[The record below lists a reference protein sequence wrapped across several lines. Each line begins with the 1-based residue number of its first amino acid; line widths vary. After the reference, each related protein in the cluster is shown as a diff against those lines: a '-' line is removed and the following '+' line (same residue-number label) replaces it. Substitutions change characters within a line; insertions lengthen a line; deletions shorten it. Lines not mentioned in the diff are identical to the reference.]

1 MSDSQLPEQQLPQTP
16 LYRRIGAAAMVLW
29 SLLSPTGI
37 VWAGPVADAAVA
49 GRTPTVTTTS
59 SGQALVNIAAP
70 NAAGIS
76 YNRYQRFDVDPS
88 GLLLNNSRTPI
99 STALGTQIAAN
110 PNLNGRSASVI
121 LNEVVTAVPSN
132 LNGPLSILGDTAKVI
147 IANPNGI
154 TCNGCAFVNTSHV
167 TLTTGTPK
175 LLDASNGNLTA
186 FETAAALAFE
196 VRGGRIEI
204 TGTGLAS
211 GLDRL
216 DLIAQTLKIAGPVD
230 VGTGTLNLIAGRQTV
245 DHDTLNRIANIA
257 GNDQATIG
265 ETLAID
271 ASLLGAMNAGN
282 IRLIATAAGMGV
294 RSVANLAASSG
305 DLTISANG
313 DLTLQ
318 RADAARNISISSTGN
333 LSHTG
338 MLAGS
343 DLTVSAQ
350 QIDNRNQTLAAY
362 GNTTI
367 TAPSLDNRGGQILAG
382 NSLDVSIPGGTFNL
396 SDGTLMGGANTT
408 VRAGSLTNTGSFTHA
423 AALLLIADT
432 TIANS
437 GSLLVGSN
445 LSLSAGTR
453 IDNTGTIG
461 AVGTL
466 TVTADT
472 LTNTGR
478 LQSDG
483 AFNLQLASLSN
494 SATAILAGGD
504 GSQVTVTGT
513 LANDGSIASTGSLTL
528 QAADLVQNGAIETLG
543 TLTLQAIRIANTG
556 SILSHGD
563 LAVTTGDFTNS
574 SQIEAENNARF
585 TLIGVANNTGG
596 TLLAGRDLTLDT
608 GVTGNF
614 GGTVAAGRDL
624 ILSLLDYTHG
634 ANETVFLAGQDLRLT
649 ANNLTNQSTFEAT
662 RDVSLNVTGTLT
674 NRGLIL
680 SGQDIAITAASL
692 VNDAGTV
699 EATRDLTVSAGSVTN
714 GGGTTNTTYVA
725 YSLAGYVANVLQYV
739 SNPILQQKLFNEI
752 SPDWV
757 DKNSRT
763 TLINRTA
770 MYLDSGTSIQHID
783 LVINTLGNPGTLS
796 AGRNF
801 TATVAGTLANNG
813 SLITA
818 GQDLNIQAN
827 QFDNTAGLNRYYGNI
842 YAGGGYHFLGAFGS
856 ASAVTQAVG
865 TLTVNA
871 PTQNNSGTIQGS
883 SVYLGGTA
891 ITNGLTDY
899 HYQTPANTIPNQTIN
914 LAPGMAGA
922 SNSGNLPG
930 ATWTPHGATVFSS
943 TSRLNLISLPAGGIN
958 ALLPPNLRNTG
969 DPFLLDARLEQQAI
983 REAALKETG
992 QASFLGMNDLEGER
1006 AQLYASAARFAE
1018 SNDLRLGTHL
1028 SLEQIA
1034 RLDAPILWYETETV
1048 TGPDGQTIEALVPK
1062 VYLPDS
1068 ARADLAQLNGGVIKA
1083 GTLDIEADTVR
1094 NTGYIAADTLNLD
1107 AETLTNEKR
1116 SAEWGH
1122 YTENVKGGYLEVWG
1136 DRVQPGG
1143 FISAAH
1149 LNLNADRIDSI
1160 SGEFYE
1166 NGQDAS
1172 PALKA
1177 ILGDNFVQTTN
1188 IDHNHSEMHAK
1199 SDGGLMQVVIMVVA
1213 VVVSIYTAGAASA
1226 LIASAAE
1233 SSALAAGLS
1242 VEAAAAVGAAA
1253 SSSLTATVISSAA
1266 GALAS
1271 SATTQLL
1278 TTGSINGG
1286 QLLKAGATAALTAGI
1301 LNAPLLEGGQSIN
1314 QLAGIKDVAG
1324 TGAKLA
1330 NFNLDTLGSNL
1341 EGMALRGV
1349 VTAGVNSAINGGS
1362 FGTAFKNSVVSDLAA
1377 AGANAVGQTDWDP
1390 ATRAVA
1396 HAGVGALAAKANNK
1410 DALAGA
1416 IGGATAS
1423 LLNQVIDPYTSQT
1436 DATDRTVQHVAAT
1449 MLTSGAIANAFGR
1462 DGKTAANAAQNETLN
1477 NFLTQENIQQK
1488 YTRLNQAKT
1497 ANERTAVVKDYI
1509 ATSKDKTNQALDSV
1523 DKSVITQAQLVTERD
1538 KLQNLI
1544 SGPTACAA
1552 NATCRAEAQ
1561 NSMAE
1566 IDGILRSAKAGEVL
1580 EPYSIAAQ
1588 GILALAGGAELLAAK
1603 YGAQALVGGA
1613 KTAGNAYE
1621 IFDTGVNITP
1631 MSTANTYRLIGA
1643 NGTFVTPISSME
1655 SILGPINSV
1664 AKEIT
1669 ISRAQATALEYSLG
1683 LKPGS
1688 LEPSNVLSIVG
1699 DVATRAPRSP
1709 LSGNLLFQGPGQ
1721 GLPGGGA
1728 ELVIDSIPSAGSL
1741 GVRQI
1746 IVKVK

>member
-1 MSDSQLPEQQLPQTP
+1 MADQDASDAPTSGTRTWQRVGAWLL
-16 LYRRIGAAAMVLW
+16 IGW

-49 GRTPTVTTTS
+49 GRTPTVTTTA

-76 YNRYQRFDVDPS
+76 YNRYQRFDVDS
-88 GLLLNNSRTPI
+88 GGLLLNNSKAPI

-110 PNLNGRSASVI
+110 PNLNVRSASVI
-121 LNEVVTAVPSN
+121 LNEVVSALPSN
-132 LNGPLSILGDTAKVI
+132 LNGPLSILGDSAKLI

-175 LLDASNGNLTA
+175 LLDAANGNLSA

-204 TGTGLAS
+204 TGAGLAS

-245 DHDTLNRIANIA
+245 DHDTLTRIANIT
-257 GNDQATIG
+257 GNDQASIG

-271 ASLLGAMNAGN
+271 ASLLGAMNAGT

-294 RSVANLAASSG
+294 RSATNLAASSG
-305 DLTISANG
+305 DLTISASG

-318 RADAARNISISSTGN
+318 RADAARNISIASTGT
-333 LSHTG
+333 LTHTG
-338 MLAGS
+338 MLAGN
-343 DLTVSAQ
+343 DLTLSAQ
-350 QIDNRNQTLAAY
+350 QLDNRNQTLAAY
-362 GNTTI
+362 GNTTV
-367 TAPSLDNRGGQILAG
+367 TAPNLDNRGGQILAG
-382 NSLDVSIPGGTFNL
+382 RSLDVSIPGGTFNL
-396 SDGTLMGGANTT
+396 SDGTLMGGADTT

-423 AALLLIADT
+423 AALQLIADT
-432 TIANS
+432 TITNS

-445 LSLSAGTR
+445 LTLSAGTR
-453 IDNTGTIG
+453 IDNTGTLG

-472 LTNTGR
+472 LANTGHM
-478 LQSDG
+478 QSDG

-494 SATAILAGGD
+494 SVSGILAGGD
-504 GSQVTVTGT
+504 GSQLAVTG
-513 LANDGSIASTGSLTL
+513 AVINDGSMASTGSLSL
-528 QAADLVQNGAIETLG
+528 QAATLTQNGSIETLG
-543 TLTLQAIRIANTG
+543 NLTLQAIRIANTG
-556 SILSHGD
+556 TILSHGD
-563 LAVTTGDFTNS
+563 LAVTTGDFTNNAH
-574 SQIEAENNARF
+574 IEAENDAQF
-585 TLIGVANNTGG
+585 TLSGVANNAGG

-624 ILSLLDYTHG
+624 ILNLLNYTHG
-634 ANETVFLAGQDLRLT
+634 ANETIFLAGQDFRLT
-649 ANNLTNQSTFEAT
+649 ANNLVNQDTFETT
-662 RDVSLNVTGTLT
+662 RNLSLNVAGTLT

-680 SGQDIAITAASL
+680 AGQDIAITATSL

-699 EATRDLTVSAGSVTN
+699 EATRDLTVSADSVTN

-739 SNPILQQKLFNEI
+739 SNPVLQQKLFNEI

-770 MYLDSGTSIQHID
+770 MYLDSGTSVQHID
-783 LVINTLGNPGTLS
+783 LVINSMGTPGTLS
-796 AGRNF
+796 AGRNLA
-801 TATVAGTLANNG
+801 ATVTGTLANNG

-818 GQDLNIQAN
+818 GQNLSIQAN
-827 QFDNTAGLNRYYGNI
+827 QFDNTAGLNRYYGYI

-865 TLTVNA
+865 SVTVTA
-871 PTQNNSGTIQGS
+871 PSQSNTGTIQGS
-883 SVYLGGTA
+883 SIYLGGSA
-891 ITNGLTDY
+891 IANGLTDP
-899 HYQTPANTIPNQTIN
+899 HYQTPANTVPNQTIN
-914 LAPGMAGA
+914 LAPGVAGA

-943 TSRLNLISLPAGGIN
+943 TSRLNLISLPAGSLN
-958 ALLPPNLRNTG
+958 NLLPASLQNTG
-969 DPFLLDARLEQQAI
+969 SPFLLNARLEQQAI

-992 QASFLGMNDLEGER
+992 QASFLGMNDPEGER
-1006 AQLYASAARFAE
+1006 ARLYDNAARFATAN
-1018 SNDLRLGTHL
+1018 SIRLGTAL
-1028 SLEQIA
+1028 SAEQIA
-1034 RLDAPILWYETETV
+1034 RLDAPILWYETQTV

-1062 VYLPDS
+1062 IYLPDS
-1068 ARADLAQLNGGVIKA
+1068 SRADLAQLNGGLIKA
-1083 GTLDIEADTVR
+1083 EHLTIEADSVR
-1094 NTGYIAADTLNLD
+1094 NTGYISADTLDLD

-1160 SGEFYE
+1160 SGEFFE

-1177 ILGDNFVQTTN
+1177 LLGDNFVQTTN
-1188 IDHNHSEMHAK
+1188 IDHTHSEMHAK
-1199 SDGGLMQVVIMVVA
+1199 SDGGLLQVVVMVVA
-1213 VVVSIYTAGAASA
+1213 VVVAIYTAGATSA
-1226 LIASAAE
+1226 LIAGAAE
-1233 SSALAAGLS
+1233 SSAAATAVAAGATASEAAAIGLAAGQ
-1242 VEAAAAVGAAA
+1242 AALASWTTAA
-1253 SSSLTATVISSAA
+1253 ISA
-1266 GALAS
+1266 GVAGIAS

-1301 LNAPLLEGGQSIN
+1301 LNAPVLEGGQSIN

-1330 NFNLDTLGSNL
+1330 NFNLDAIGSNL
-1341 EGMALRGV
+1341 EGIALRGV
-1349 VTAGVNSAINGGS
+1349 VTAGVNSAINGSS
-1362 FGTAFKNSVVSDLAA
+1362 FGTAFKNSAISDLAA
-1377 AGANAVGQTDWDP
+1377 VGANAVGQNTEVLSVENV
-1390 ATRAVA
+1390 ASHTVLGAVA
-1396 HAGVGALAAKANNK
+1396 AKLSGNDAVAGG
-1410 DALAGA
+1410 
-1416 IGGATAS
+1416 IGGATAA
-1423 LLNQVIDPYTSQT
+1423 LLNPALDPYTSQT
-1436 DATDRTVQHVAAT
+1436 DDTDRTVQHVAAT
-1449 MLTSGAIANAFGR
+1449 MLTSGAIANVFGR

-1488 YTRLNQAKT
+1488 YARLNQA
-1497 ANERTAVVKDYI
+1497 RTADERNAVTKDYI
-1509 ATSKDKTNQALDSV
+1509 ATSKDNTNKALDTV
-1523 DKSVITQAQLVTERD
+1523 DKSVMTQAQLVTERD
-1538 KLQNLI
+1538 KLQSLI
-1544 SGPTACAA
+1544 NGPTACAA
-1552 NATCRAEAQ
+1552 NSACRAEAQ

-1580 EPYSIAAQ
+1580 EPYSIVAQ
-1588 GILALAGGAELLAAK
+1588 GMLALAGGAELLALK
-1603 YGAQALVGGA
+1603 YGVQAGLRTSATISAEKAQAFLVNNGMSVSRA
-1613 KTAGNAYE
+1613 ADFVAS
-1621 IFDTGVNITP
+1621 FD
-1631 MSTANTYRLIGA
+1631 
-1643 NGTFVTPISSME
+1643 
-1655 SILGPINSV
+1655 GPI
-1664 AKEIT
+1664 
-1669 ISRAQATALEYSLG
+1669 TARLVRSGEDFVRYT
-1683 LKPGS
+1683 
-1688 LEPSNVLSIVG
+1688 
-1699 DVATRAPRSP
+1699 DVATSKGSFLTKTIFDNPPAAIDGLYLAPYGNGASLMQPVTSTGRSIV
-1709 LSGNLLFQGPGQ
+1709 LE
-1721 GLPGGGA
+1721 GA
-1728 ELVIDSIPSAGSL
+1728 VANGKV
-1741 GVRQI
+1741 GVRQSV
-1746 IVKVK
+1746 IVNRDAFYFGTGKGY